1 MCIFKNETEKKMYFR
16 NPAFI
21 ISVALSAT
29 AIIISFASMFLNAF
43 LMNREY
49 EYKLA
54 PETETEIST
63 KKTESK
69 VVIDKITL
77 KLPAKNNLQT
87 AYLISPDMTMKKLV
101 LNKDETEITDIK
113 TASVENG
120 VYDLNENGVH
130 YQYGFILLKKLNETY
145 DLHIFYLKAC
155 GNETFSAAVSDIET
169 LALAKSKDKGD
180 NFIYNEYLKINEFIT
195 KFKEKP

>member
-1 MCIFKNETEKKMYFR
+1 MYYT

-21 ISVALSAT
+21 ISAVLSIA
-29 AIIISFASMFLNAF
+29 AIVISIISMFLNAF

-49 EYKLA
+49 EYKLS
-54 PETETEIST
+54 PEIQTEIST
-63 KKTESK
+63 KTTENR
-69 VVIDKITL
+69 VMIDKITL
-77 KLPAKNNLQT
+77 KIPQKNNIQA
-87 AYLISPDMTMKKLV
+87 AYLISPDMTMTKLV
-101 LNKDETEITDIK
+101 LNNDETEITDIK
-113 TASVENG
+113 TDSIEKG

-155 GNETFSAAVSDIET
+155 GNKTFSAAVSDIET

-195 KFKEKP
+195 KFKEKS